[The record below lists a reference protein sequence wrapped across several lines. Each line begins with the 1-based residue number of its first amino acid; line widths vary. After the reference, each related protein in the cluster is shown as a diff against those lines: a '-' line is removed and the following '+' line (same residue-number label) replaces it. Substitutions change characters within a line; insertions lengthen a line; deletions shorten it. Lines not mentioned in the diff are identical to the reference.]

1 MGLVDV
7 SPWRVVIA
15 DDDAPLR
22 ALLRATLERD
32 ERFLIVG
39 EARDGADA
47 LDEVGRSDPD
57 LLLLDLDM
65 PRMDGHEVLEKLS
78 PEPRPTVVVLTGLEE
93 DHEARALHAGAAR
106 YLEKG
111 SAFDGLVDHL
121 AQVLA
126 PHESTTEVPSRVTAT
141 GPEGENS

>member
-1 MGLVDV
+1 MGLVDGP
-7 SPWRVVIA
+7 PWSVVIA

-32 ERFLIVG
+32 QRFLIVG
-39 EARDGADA
+39 EARDGVDA
-47 LDEVGRSDPD
+47 LDEVARSDPD

-65 PRMDGHEVLEKLS
+65 PRMDGNEVLVKLS

-93 DHEARALHAGAAR
+93 DQEAEVLHAGAAR

-126 PHESTTEVPSRVTAT
+126 PQESTTEVPRRETAT
-141 GPEGENS
+141 DPAGSKT